1 MDVPNI
7 WTSGVPGDERPK
19 VKEPRVLRLSDLLA
33 QKAFGMELVVSGVG
47 DPDVTG
53 AHTSEIHE
61 PARWFEPGNVMLTTG
76 MRLLSDAHPA
86 APARELVAGLRR
98 AKIAALLFG
107 VGVYYQRIPQA
118 LVDACAESDVPLVSV
133 AQEVPFQQ
141 IENFV
146 NRSAPAPDSYGL
158 KRMIWLTNDLLDSI
172 STEEPIRSLI
182 ARLATACRGTA
193 VLYGTSGEII
203 ESTGEGPTN
212 LIFNAISSQPAR
224 YDRISIGRWEVMY
237 RSMVLRGRGY
247 HLAIATRQGAMLDDL
262 GDVLLETTQRM
273 LGAINGISHLD
284 ISRQRHDNAQMLTSL
299 QDGIGVSRELR
310 YWELLKP
317 FGFKGF
323 EPVRAVVATT
333 LNDAPLLPARVDAL
347 IDSAE
352 RLGLPMLFAE
362 NGKTP
367 EVPAGFHAVMPQI
380 RATDQWLAANTGDL
394 VVGLSETSN
403 ALSYIPELFVD
414 ADIAAAIARRRLT
427 SRSGQ
432 GCVVKMEDADPASWL
447 LARLKSPTDRKRLN
461 CFVQPVRHDK
471 ELVETIQ
478 GYLAMDQDI
487 ARVAA
492 WLYVHPNTVRYR
504 IKKAGEMLGGSLN
517 EAGTICNLY
526 LAYQDEILRIRN
538 EAGYERHR

>member
-1 MDVPNI
+1 M
-7 WTSGVPGDERPK
+7 
-19 VKEPRVLRLSDLLA
+19 
-33 QKAFGMELVVSGVG
+33 
-47 DPDVTG
+47 
-53 AHTSEIHE
+53 
-61 PARWFEPGNVMLTTG
+61 
-76 MRLLSDAHPA
+76 
-86 APARELVAGLRR
+86 
-98 AKIAALLFG
+98 
-107 VGVYYQRIPQA
+107 GVYYEQIPQA
-118 LVDACAESDVPLVSV
+118 LVDACTESEVPLVSV

-158 KRMIWLTNDLLDSI
+158 KRMMWLTNDLLDSI

-193 VLYGTSGEII
+193 VLYGASGEII

-212 LIFNAISSQPAR
+212 LIFSAISSQPAR
-224 YDRISIGRWEVMY
+224 YDRVSIGRWEVMY

-333 LNDAPLLPARVDAL
+333 LNDAALLPARVDAL

-394 VVGLSETSN
+394 VVGLSETSS
-403 ALSYIPELFVD
+403 ALSYIPELFAD
-414 ADIAAAIARRRLT
+414 ADLAAAIARQAL
-427 SRSGQ
+427 GL
-432 GCVVKMEDADPASWL
+432 GL
-447 LARLKSPTDRKRLN
+447 
-461 CFVQPVRHDK
+461 
-471 ELVETIQ
+471 
-478 GYLAMDQDI
+478 G
-487 ARVAA
+487 ARVHGEDGGRGPGQLVARQAEKPHRPQTVERLCAA
-492 WLYVHPNTVRYR
+492 AAARQG
-504 IKKAGEMLGGSLN
+504 AGGDGSGLFGHGPGHRPGGGM
-517 EAGTICNLY
+517 A
-526 LAYQDEILRIRN
+526 LRAPQHGAIPDQEGRRDARRVI
-538 EAGYERHR
+538 E

>member
-1 MDVPNI
+1 M
-7 WTSGVPGDERPK
+7 
-19 VKEPRVLRLSDLLA
+19 KEPRPLRLSDLLE
-33 QKAFGMELVVSGVG
+33 QKVFGMELVVPGIG
-47 DPDVTG
+47 DPEVTG

-61 PARWFEPGNVMLTTG
+61 PARWFEPGNLMLTTG
-76 MRLLSDAHPA
+76 MRLLNDAHPA
-86 APARELVAGLRR
+86 ALARELVAGLRR
-98 AKIAALLFG
+98 AKISALLFG
-107 VGVYYQRIPQA
+107 IGMYFQQIPQE
-118 LVDACAESDVPLVSV
+118 LIDACAESEVPLVSV
-133 AQEVPFQQ
+133 AQEVPFGQ

-146 NRSAPAPDSYGL
+146 NRRAVVPDSYGL
-158 KRMIWLTNDLLDSI
+158 KRMMWLTNDLLDAI
-172 STEEPIRSLI
+172 STENPMRSLI
-182 ARLATACRGTA
+182 ARLASACRGTA
-193 VLYGTSGEII
+193 VLYEDSGEII

-212 LIFNAISSQPAR
+212 LIFSAISSQPAR
-224 YDRISIGRWEVMY
+224 YERVSIGRWEVMY

-247 HLAIATRQGAMLDDL
+247 HLAIATRQGAILDDL

-273 LGAINGISHLD
+273 LGAINGISQLD
-284 ISRQRHDNAQMLTSL
+284 GSRQRHDNAQMLTSL

-333 LNDAPLLPARVDAL
+333 LNDALLLPARVDSL

-380 RATDQWLAANTGDL
+380 RVTEQWLAVNAADL
-394 VVGLSETSN
+394 VVGLSEASS
-403 ALSYIPELFVD
+403 ALSSVPELFAD
-414 ADIAAAIARRRLT
+414 AELAVTIARRRLG
-427 SRSGQ
+427 SVPGRGSM
-432 GCVVKMEDADPASWL
+432 VKMDDADPASWL
-447 LARLKSPTDRKRLN
+447 LARIKRPTDRKRLN
-461 CFVQPVRHDK
+461 AFVQPLRHDK
-471 ELVETIQ
+471 ELVETVQ

-492 WLYVHPNTVRYR
+492 WLFVHPNTVRYR

-517 EAGTICNLY
+517 EAGLISNLY
-526 LAYQDEILRIRN
+526 LAYQDEILRLRL
-538 EAGYERHR
+538 AAPP